1 MAERMNILIRGGRII
16 DPANSIDS
24 VDNLY
29 VANGN
34 IIAFG
39 DAPDGFS
46 ADKTIDAAKQIVC
59 PGLVDLSVRMRE
71 PGQEFKATMKSEC
84 AAAIASGITTSC
96 CPPDTTPIIDT
107 PAMAKMLTHRGREIG
122 LTHILPLGA
131 LTNALGGE
139 TLSDM
144 HALHQAGCVAF
155 SNANHAITNTM
166 VMRRAME
173 YASSFD
179 LLLILHASDPWL
191 SDNGCMHEGEISTRL
206 GLAGIP
212 EAAET
217 IIVARDLALVEQT
230 GVRAHFAR
238 LSSAR
243 SVDLIVQAR
252 ERGLKVTADVAI
264 HNLHLTEYDVSDFN
278 TLCRV
283 MPPLRSERDKD
294 ALRSAVAHGDIQA
307 ICSDHQPHE
316 RDAKLAAFSEAES
329 GISGL
334 ETLLPLGLKLVHED
348 VMDLSTLIA
357 SLSSGP
363 AALLGI
369 EVGRL
374 SVGSLADICIFDPH
388 EEWLL
393 DSAKLLSKGR
403 NTPFKHW
410 PLKGRVNTTLLAGSI
425 VFTRV

>member
-1 MAERMNILIRGGRII
+1 MPEMMNIQIQGGRII
-16 DPANSIDS
+16 DPENNIDR
-24 VDNLY
+24 VEDLY
-29 VANGN
+29 IANGN
-34 IIAFG
+34 IIALG
-39 DAPDGFS
+39 DAPEGFA
-46 ADKTIDAAKQIVC
+46 ADVIIDATNQIVC

-71 PGQEFKATMKSEC
+71 PGQEYKATLKSEC
-84 AAAIASGITTSC
+84 AAAIAGGITTSC

-107 PAMAKMLTHRGREIG
+107 PAMANMLTQRGREIG
-122 LTHILPLGA
+122 QTHILPLGA
-131 LTNALGGE
+131 LTNALAGE

-155 SNANHAITNTM
+155 SNADHAITNTM

-179 LLLILHASDPWL
+179 LLLILHANDPWL
-191 SDNGCMHEGEISTRL
+191 SDKGCMHEGEISTRL

-212 EAAET
+212 DAAET
-217 IIVARDLALVEQT
+217 VIVARDLALIEQT
-230 GVRAHFAR
+230 CVRAHFAR
-238 LSSAR
+238 LSSAH
-243 SVDLIVQAR
+243 SVDLVVQA
-252 ERGLKVTADVAI
+252 
-264 HNLHLTEYDVSDFN
+264 
-278 TLCRV
+278 
-283 MPPLRSERDKD
+283 RSERDKD
-294 ALRSAVAHGDIQA
+294 RLRTGVAQGDIQA

-316 RDAKLAAFSEAES
+316 RDARLAAFSEAEP

-334 ETLLPLGLKLVHED
+334 ETLLPLGLKLVHEG

-369 EVGRL
+369 KAGNL
-374 SVGSLADICIFDPH
+374 SVGCLADICIFDPH

-393 DSAKLLSKGR
+393 DSTKLLSKGH

-425 VFTRV
+425 VYSRT

>member
-1 MAERMNILIRGGRII
+1 MAEKMKLHIKGGRII
-16 DPANSIDS
+16 DPANGIDS
-24 VDNLY
+24 VEDLFI
-29 VANGN
+29 ADGN
-34 IIAFG
+34 ILAVG
-39 DAPDGFS
+39 AVPEGFS
-46 ADKTIDAAKQIVC
+46 ADRTIDASKQIVC
-59 PGLVDLSVRMRE
+59 PGLVDLSARMRE
-71 PGQEFKATMKSEC
+71 PGQEYKATLKSEC
-84 AAAIASGITTSC
+84 AAAIAGGITTSC

-107 PAMAKMLTHRGREIG
+107 PAMANMLSHRGREIG
-122 LTHILPLGA
+122 LTRILPLGA
-131 LTNALGGE
+131 LTNSLGGE

-155 SNANHAITNTM
+155 SNADHAITNSM

-179 LLLILHASDPWL
+179 LLMILHANDPCL
-191 SDNGCMHEGEISTRL
+191 SENGCMHEGEISTRL

-217 IIVARDLALVEQT
+217 VIVARDLALIEQT

-243 SVDLIVQAR
+243 AIELIVQAR
-252 ERGLKVTADVAI
+252 DRGLKVTADVAI
-264 HNLHLTEYDVSDFN
+264 HHLHLTEYDVSDFN

-283 MPPLRSERDKD
+283 MPPFRSERDKEG
-294 ALRSAVAHGDIQA
+294 LRLAVAQGDIQA

-316 RDAKLAAFSEAES
+316 RDAKLAAFSEAEV

-334 ETLLPLGLKLVHED
+334 ETLLPLALKLVHENI
-348 VMDLSTLIA
+348 MDLSTLIA
-357 SLSSGP
+357 SLSAGP
-363 AALLGI
+363 ASLLGI
-369 EVGRL
+369 DA
-374 SVGSLADICIFDPH
+374 GSLTIGSTADICIFDPE

-393 DSAKLLSKGR
+393 NSTEMLSKGR

-410 PLKGRVNTTLLAGSI
+410 PLKGRVKTTLLAGEI
-425 VFTRV
+425 AFKRV